1 MSNIAGLHRPIS
13 GTVASDKSESSE
25 WSPRARLLTIIAAAL
40 ASWAVVGAIVYLI
53 SAAVWG

>member
-13 GTVASDKSESSE
+13 GTIGHDDAETSE

-40 ASWAVVGAIVYLI
+40 ASWSVVGAVVYLI